1 MQPRTK
7 TRQAVGLLGS
17 LVLLAGGPAA
27 AQAPDASSVAPVC
40 RARPVE
46 FQPRVE
52 LVAPPLGPERRERG
66 LGVVVLNGRGH
77 NYASKVQA
85 PAALAPLPSSPPAP
99 RVVRGRP
106 R

>member
-1 MQPRTK
+1 MQPRPK
-7 TRQAVGLLGS
+7 TRQAAGLLGS

-27 AQAPDASSVAPVC
+27 AQAPDTSSKAPVC

-52 LVAPPLGPERRERG
+52 LVAPPLSPERRERG
-66 LGVVVLNGRGH
+66 LGIVVLNGRGD
-77 NYASKVQA
+77 NYASEVQP
-85 PAALAPLPSSPPAP
+85 PAAAAPLPSSPPAP
-99 RVVRGRP
+99 RAAPGRP